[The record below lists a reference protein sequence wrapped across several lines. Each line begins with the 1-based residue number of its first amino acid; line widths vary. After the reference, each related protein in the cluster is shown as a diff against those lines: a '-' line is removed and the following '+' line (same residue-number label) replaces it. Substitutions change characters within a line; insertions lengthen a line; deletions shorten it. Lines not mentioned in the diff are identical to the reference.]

1 MLFTRQRLGT
11 HAFRIVTNV
20 DSCDRFDVR
29 EQTKR
34 FAYAPEKRLLPD
46 EVVAQ
51 ELPQDASSH
60 KAASHEHVETVA
72 AGLHHDSV
80 RVRQAAAL
88 ALGSLGLRGATHA
101 GALAALMKDADPGV
115 RRAAAIALG
124 NLGKLAADQ
133 EEVLQQASASDAD
146 DDVRF
151 HAAVALGIVQVQPF
165 TARRRHHRSRQL
177 PGPGLCRLRP
187 QLSRY
192 DAQAELCSR
201 LFALGEKATCKVGYR
216 GADCIGKTRSLWAVA
231 LNKLQ
236 EYVADGTIA
245 AAVAIVA
252 GRQEGQWRV
261 AVALAQSSKQDICC
275 QLIVVKLRGLLQR
288 MRDLDVW
295 PDVVSFNSLMGSSQG
310 GFIVEVEVRHPGNLG
325 ISFLVQAALTGIY
338 LPACTGYLTD
348 LFLANHRLGWN
359 NYTHFMCESLRAAR
373 PTFVSHGAA
382 ASSLADG
389 PAETYDALK
398 FIIFWLKHRCQP
410 WRWALQLTR
419 DCRDNASRASVLGF
433 GYWSIALHV
442 LQQLPATALQPDVR
456 FGNEVLRDCA
466 THSWQWSLQLLHFG
480 GEPDLIRRN
489 SALGATR
496 SGGQWEVALG
506 IASLLGA
513 ARLQVDAVGQAE
525 VAGAIANAGRWAL
538 ALSFFRGLSI
548 QGHSLDT
555 ALCSLITT
563 ACVDAS
569 EWQRALHL
577 LDDLTALRLQAD
589 AVSCNTRLWA
599 VAANSWQSAL
609 RELACAAAAG
619 RVDAVSLGSA
629 ISACGQT
636 GRWRHSLRLLEQFN
650 SETPFNEIACNAAIG
665 ACETATREACNADK
679 GCVIDDPCSGGAP
692 RSPKVT
698 HKQRSPKA
706 WCIMVRPAVAG
717 SLLLVLYIAYMAK
730 PTQYTLIL
738 ATFEKDSPSD
748 PSAEEA
754 FRESSALPSE
764 LRRKLH
770 SPVWVADDKGEVIAM
785 LTGGSLDDWAK
796 NPEYVLEEVTRRK
809 VKLRFGTFEDR
820 CCDNGGLGDHLDR
833 LAAAVARDVDGLF
846 GRSWAAKLQITP
858 KESSLIACWKTTEL
872 IRLSRQLWPKHHE
885 KVDPSMMDLSDMHDP
900 TLLLQGLP
908 QTHLDAMDDGSC
920 GPKHSKT

>member
-245 AAVAIVA
+245 AAVVPEDLGMLFFPHTVDLHTLEVNILSGPRNPGLHQHEILSAGVMRASVA
-252 GRQEGQWRV
+252 TW
-261 AVALAQSSKQDICC
+261 
-275 QLIVVKLRGLLQR
+275 
-288 MRDLDVW
+288 
-295 PDVVSFNSLMGSSQG
+295 
-310 GFIVEVEVRHPGNLG
+310 
-325 ISFLVQAALTGIY
+325 
-338 LPACTGYLTD
+338 
-348 LFLANHRLGWN
+348 
-359 NYTHFMCESLRAAR
+359 

-389 PAETYDALK
+389 PAETYDALSAMAMGFAADK
-398 FIIFWLKHRCQP
+398 SQVESN
-410 WRWALQLTR
+410 Q
-419 DCRDNASRASVLGF
+419 GF

>member
-261 AVALAQSSKQDICC
+261 AVALAQTFNAALAPSGRDNWAQSA
-275 QLIVVKLRGLLQR
+275 GLLQR

-310 GFIVEVEVRHPGNLG
+310 CADWTL
-325 ISFLVQAALTGIY
+325 ALH
-338 LPACTGYLTD
+338 L
-348 LFLANHRLGWN
+348 LASLHRLS
-359 NYTHFMCESLRAAR
+359 YR

-382 ASSLADG
+382 AS
-389 PAETYDALK
+389 
-398 FIIFWLKHRCQP
+398 CQP